1 MEELAMQSG
10 MVELGI
16 WEVFV
21 QSRIS
26 ISIIFLAN
34 VISVLIAI
42 GLSRVLIQQG
52 ANFFLNLI
60 FTVFTFAV
68 FLNAFN
74 NGEWVNLY
82 MEGTASSLANL
93 DTVNG
98 SIDISA
104 TSKDFIDS
112 VESKGNILGKIGM
125 FVFFV
130 SGLLIAV
137 IPLWINTN
145 TKKEHSE

>member
-1 MEELAMQSG
+1 MEEMLMQSSQ
-10 MVELGI
+10 VELGI

-26 ISIIFLAN
+26 ISMIFLGN

-42 GLSRVLIQQG
+42 WLSRVLIEKG
-52 ANFFLNLI
+52 ANLFLKVI
-60 FTVFTFAV
+60 FTAFAFAV

-74 NGEWVNLY
+74 NGQWVNFYLD
-82 MEGTASSLANL
+82 GFATSLANL
-93 DTVNG
+93 DAVNG
-98 SIDISA
+98 DIDISA

-112 VESKGNILGKIGM
+112 VTSQGIFGKIGM

-137 IPLWINTN
+137 IPLWFNTN
-145 TKKEHSE
+145 TKKA

>member
-1 MEELAMQSG
+1 
-10 MVELGI
+10 
-16 WEVFV
+16 
-21 QSRIS
+21 
-26 ISIIFLAN
+26 
-34 VISVLIAI
+34 
-42 GLSRVLIQQG
+42 
-52 ANFFLNLI
+52 
-60 FTVFTFAV
+60 
-68 FLNAFN
+68 
-74 NGEWVNLY
+74 

-112 VESKGNILGKIGM
+112 VESKGNIIGKIGM
-125 FVFFV
+125 FIFFV

>member
-1 MEELAMQSG
+1 MEEMLMQSSQI
-10 MVELGI
+10 ELGV

-26 ISIIFLAN
+26 ISIIFLGN

-42 GLSRVLIQQG
+42 WLSRVLIEKG
-52 ANFFLNLI
+52 ANLFLKLI
-60 FTVFTFAV
+60 FTAFAFAV

-74 NGEWVNLY
+74 NGQWVNFYLD
-82 MEGTASSLANL
+82 GFATSLANL
-93 DTVNG
+93 DAVNG
-98 SIDISA
+98 GIDTSA

-112 VESKGNILGKIGM
+112 VTSQVILGKIGM

-137 IPLWINTN
+137 IPLWFNTEP
-145 TKKEHSE
+145 KKV

>member
-1 MEELAMQSG
+1 MEEIAMQSG

-21 QSRIS
+21 QPRLS

-52 ANFFLNLI
+52 ANFFLKLI

-68 FLNAFN
+68 F
-74 NGEWVNLY
+74 
-82 MEGTASSLANL
+82 
-93 DTVNG
+93 
-98 SIDISA
+98 
-104 TSKDFIDS
+104 
-112 VESKGNILGKIGM
+112 
-125 FVFFV
+125 
-130 SGLLIAV
+130 
-137 IPLWINTN
+137 PLWINTSF
-145 TKKEHSE
+145 KKEHSE

>member
-1 MEELAMQSG
+1 MEEMAMQSG
-10 MVELGI
+10 MLELGI

-52 ANFFLNLI
+52 ANFFLKLI

-74 NGEWVNLY
+74 NGQWVNFYLD
-82 MEGTASSLANL
+82 GFATSLANL
-93 DTVNG
+93 DAVNG
-98 SIDISA
+98 DIDISA

-112 VESKGNILGKIGM
+112 VTSQGIFGKIGM

-137 IPLWINTN
+137 IPLWFN
-145 TKKEHSE
+145 TKSKKV

>member
-1 MEELAMQSG
+1 MEEMAMQSG
-10 MVELGI
+10 MLELGI

-21 QSRIS
+21 QSRVS

-52 ANFFLNLI
+52 ANFFLKLI

-68 FLNAFN
+68 FLNALN

-82 MEGTASSLANL
+82 LEGTASSLANL
-93 DTVNG
+93 DAVNG
-98 SIDISA
+98 TIDISA
-104 TSKDFIDS
+104 SSKDFIDS
-112 VESKGNILGKIGM
+112 VTSQGDFGKIGM

-130 SGLLIAV
+130 GGLLLAV
-137 IPLWINTN
+137 IPLWFNTN
-145 TKKEHSE
+145 TKKV

>member
-1 MEELAMQSG
+1 MEEMLMQSSQ
-10 MVELGI
+10 VELGI

-26 ISIIFLAN
+26 ISMIFLGN

-42 GLSRVLIQQG
+42 WLSRVLIEKG
-52 ANFFLNLI
+52 ANLFLKVI
-60 FTVFTFAV
+60 FTAFAFAV

-74 NGEWVNLY
+74 NGQWVNFYLD
-82 MEGTASSLANL
+82 GFATSLANL
-93 DTVNG
+93 DAVNG
-98 SIDISA
+98 EIDISA

-112 VESKGNILGKIGM
+112 VTSQGIFGKIGM

-130 SGLLIAV
+130 SGLLLAV
-137 IPLWINTN
+137 IPLWFNTN
-145 TKKEHSE
+145 TKKV